1 MTEESPSETSSEIEG
16 LQARIAELYEML
28 RWNVGILT
36 VLLQEAGGLVE
47 IDKAT
52 LEGID
57 VMKVRT
63 VVSYD
68 EEKEIYKVEG
78 VFEDES

>member
-1 MTEESPSETSSEIEG
+1 MEESLSETSSE
-16 LQARIAELYEML
+16 ARIAELYEML

-47 IDKAT
+47 IDKPT

-57 VMKVRT
+57 VSKART

-68 EEKEIYKVEG
+68 EDREVYIVEG